1 MADRERNQRQD
12 DERASGTGGDATRD
26 AASRDAAKGS
36 TGHGG
41 GDYSPNDETRAG
53 HRSFENTSFAADE
66 REQTEERNRVAR
78 GQQLDEAGEP
88 PDPMEGRD

>member
-1 MADRERNQRQD
+1 MADRDQNDRDPYTE
-12 DERASGTGGDATRD
+12 DE
-26 AASRDAAKGS
+26 KGS
-36 TGHGG
+36 GARDSSRHG
-41 GDYSPNDETRAG
+41 GDYSPDDATRAG

-78 GQQLDEAGEP
+78 GEMTDEAGES